1 MIITKQGYDKLA
13 NELKKLINVDL
24 VDASHQL
31 EETRPIGVSDEFP
44 MEYLQ
49 ALDNQNRIEKKII
62 DINEILANSVI
73 YNSSMIKK
81 SPNGNYLVGFGAS
94 VSFVNCDDDV
104 EKTFTIVSSYESDIN
119 NGFIS
124 IEAPLVKEM
133 INLKV
138 GDFFE
143 FNEIEYVISNIQYP
157 L

>member
-62 DINEILANSVI
+62 DINEIIANCII

-143 FNEIEYVISNIQYP
+143 FNEIEYVISNIQY
-157 L
+157 LL

>member
-62 DINEILANSVI
+62 DINEILANSII

>member
-62 DINEILANSVI
+62 DINEILANSTI